1 MKTVLT
7 GEVVLAAAGFGQLM
21 AGLSIAEKQPLVVY
35 GTLDEL
41 VLSRLADASGI
52 PVYFFETG

>member
-1 MKTVLT
+1 MRTVLT

-35 GTLDEL
+35 GTLDGQ
-41 VLSRLADASGI
+41 VLSRLAEASGI
-52 PVYFFETG
+52 PVYLFETG